1 MRRLNRRR
9 DERGA
14 MAIEF
19 LLTITMLIIVF
30 LVMLQYAVKA
40 HSQRI
45 ATAAAEE
52 ALAATSSYDGT
63 TGDGESA
70 ANDYLTNL
78 GPGLANST
86 VNVTRTASTATVT
99 ITGDVDQLIPFLPV
113 KVTVQIEGPIE
124 RFVPAGEGTP

>member
-1 MRRLNRRR
+1 
-9 DERGA
+9 

-40 HSQRI
+40 HAQQI

-63 TGDGESA
+63 TADGEST

-78 GPGLANST
+78 APGLANST

-99 ITGDVDQLIPFLPV
+99 VTGDVDQLIPFLPV
-113 KVTVQIEGPIE
+113 QVTVQIEGPIE
-124 RFVPAGEGTP
+124 RFVPTQEAP

>member
-1 MRRLNRRR
+1 MRRLSRRR

-40 HSQRI
+40 HAQQI

-63 TGDGESA
+63 TADGESA

-99 ITGDVDQLIPFLPV
+99 VTGDVDQLIPFLPV
-113 KVTVQIEGPIE
+113 TVSVHVEGPIE
-124 RFVPAGEGTP
+124 RFVPAAEGTP